1 MIENILKL
9 ILRLSGALLVLAF
22 IAVFLPYEIMNVL
35 HNQMGLGKLPQ
46 IPIVDYLAR
55 SVSLFYGIHGVF
67 VIYISF
73 NIRHYVKFLKLLCIL
88 GFIFG
93 VTIFFID
100 LNAQMPAYWSY
111 SEGVLVSS
119 LNLLV
124 YILVLVFER
133 EKIN

>member
-100 LNAQMPAYWSY
+100 LFLFKNIDSKKHT
-111 SEGVLVSS
+111 
-119 LNLLV
+119 
-124 YILVLVFER
+124 I
-133 EKIN
+133 EKIMTHTELVVRKSCAPPNTMD